1 MYVVREHDDKVSGL
15 QVYCGPAAVVE
26 PDVTL
31 GCGLGDLQLKA
42 NMLRSVTGSG
52 IPVPFYHAV
61 LPMLGVD
68 IGLPRR
74 PFLPLPEEEVERI
87 RKVLTETKMLIG

>member
-1 MYVVREHDDKVSGL
+1 
-15 QVYCGPAAVVE
+15 
-26 PDVTL
+26 
-31 GCGLGDLQLKA
+31 
-42 NMLRSVTGSG
+42 MLRSVTGSG

-87 RKVLTETKMLIG
+87 RTVLTETKMLIG